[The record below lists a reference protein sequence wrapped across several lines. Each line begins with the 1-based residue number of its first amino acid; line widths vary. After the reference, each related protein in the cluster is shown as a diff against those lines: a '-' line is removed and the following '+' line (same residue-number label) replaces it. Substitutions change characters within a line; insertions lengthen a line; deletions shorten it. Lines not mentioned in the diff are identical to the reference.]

1 MARTLSVLLVALAA
15 VYLIVGLITLSGG
28 DRRSTYVMGAA
39 VVFQSVPWWLCR
51 RGRLQASALIL
62 VTTVLAAVTV
72 AATFG
77 QGIHDIGVVAYPIVF
92 VFAGLTL
99 NRRLFALCV
108 GLTLAAVTWLA
119 LGEAHGWF
127 VTQPLFRDPTNL
139 VYLTGLT
146 ILLLVGALAVHLLAT
161 NVRRSL
167 GLARQELAE
176 HKKTEEALTRA
187 EAKLEKLHQASYELA
202 GCRTED
208 GIYQLTVKA
217 AEEILDF
224 TLCTLDI
231 IEGDRLVVKATSREL
246 PPGASTESSLDEGLA
261 GKTIRTGKSI
271 VFGSLDEVPEAEPTR
286 EDFCSGISAPIGDL
300 GVFQVVSTR
309 PNAFTEEDARALG
322 LLLAHTTATIRRVR
336 LEGELKGQAIH
347 DVLTGVYNR
356 RFFNE
361 VIEREMARS
370 KRYAHPVA
378 FVMIDVNR
386 FKEINDRFGHL
397 MGDRVLQG
405 VADVLRQSVRDSD
418 TVIRYG
424 GDEFLVILPETNGNA
439 GPAVERIRAAIA
451 KRNVENPLLDFP
463 VTLAIG
469 VDHWHPDDP
478 RSIESVLIEADRR
491 MYEDKQLSHA

>member
-1 MARTLSVLLVALAA
+1 MSLQQSRGGSRDWIWSVDVEGRYAYSNPAVAE
-15 VYLIVGLITLSGG
+15 IVGYQPEELVGQSSLELLHPE
-28 DRRSTYVMGAA
+28 DRKDVEG
-39 VVFQSVPWWLCR
+39 QLPE
-51 RGRLQASALIL
+51 L
-62 VTTVLAAVTV
+62 V
-72 AATFG
+72 
-77 QGIHDIGVVAYPIVF
+77 
-92 VFAGLTL
+92 
-99 NRRLFALCV
+99 R
-108 GLTLAAVTWLA
+108 
-119 LGEAHGWF
+119 EKHGWQDL
-127 VTQPLFRDPTNL
+127 VLRWRHKNGTYRWLESNAVPILDTAGEVIGFRGVDRDITE
-139 VYLTGLT
+139 
-146 ILLLVGALAVHLLAT
+146 
-161 NVRRSL
+161 RR
-167 GLARQELAE
+167 R
-176 HKKTEEALTRA
+176 EEQALTRTRVRV
-187 EAKLEKLHQASYELA
+187 EKLHQASYELA

-208 GIYQLTVKA
+208 AIYQLTVKA

-261 GKTIRTGKSI
+261 GKTLRTGKSI

-309 PNAFTEEDARALG
+309 PNAFTEEDARALD
-322 LLLAHTTATIRRVR
+322 LLLAHTRDNIKRIR

-356 RFFNE
+356 RFFNA

-370 KRYAHPVA
+370 KRYEHPVA
-378 FVMIDVNR
+378 FLMIDVNR
-386 FKEINDRFGHL
+386 FKEVNDQFGHL
-397 MGDRVLQG
+397 MGDRVLQA
-405 VADVLRQSVRDSD
+405 VADVLQQSVRESD

-439 GPAVERIRAAIA
+439 GPAVDRIRAGIA
-451 KRNVENPLLDFP
+451 ERNVENPLLDFP

-491 MYEDKQLSHA
+491 MYEDKQLSRA